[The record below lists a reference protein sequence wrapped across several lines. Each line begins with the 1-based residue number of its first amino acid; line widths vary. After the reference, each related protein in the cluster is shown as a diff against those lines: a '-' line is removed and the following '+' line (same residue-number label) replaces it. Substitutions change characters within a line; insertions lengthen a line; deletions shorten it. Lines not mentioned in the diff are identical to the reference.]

1 MTDFICIGH
10 RGACGYQPENTLDS
24 FETAISMGCQWI
36 ELDVYFVSGEL
47 LVIHDDSLE
56 RTTDGKGD
64 VMHSSVEYLRS
75 LDAGNGQQIPTLGEV
90 VDLVDKRCAINIELK
105 GPDTAQPTSAYL
117 NSLCDSLCDSLC
129 ENGWQEDHFLLS
141 SFHHGELA
149 KADNRFRRGALF
161 HKSVP
166 DYFQIT
172 AQLDAYS
179 INLSSKLV
187 AQKLVDEAHGHGLK
201 VLVYTVNQ
209 PDDILRMINMGVDGV
224 FCDYPD
230 RVITVVGNL

>member
-10 RGACGYQPENTLDS
+10 RGACGYEPENTLDS
-24 FETAISMGCQWI
+24 FETAISLGCQWI
-36 ELDVYFVSGEL
+36 ELDVYFVTGEL

-56 RTTDGKGD
+56 RTTNGKGD
-64 VMHSSVEYLRS
+64 VMDSSLEYLRS
-75 LDAGNGQQIPTLGEV
+75 LDAGNGQQIPTLSEV

-105 GPDTAQPTSAYL
+105 GPYTAESTSAYL
-117 NSLCDSLCDSLC
+117 NSLCA
-129 ENGWQEDHFLLS
+129 NGWQEDHFLLS
-141 SFHHGELA
+141 SFYYGELA
-149 KADNRFRRGALF
+149 KADTRFRRGALF

-172 AQLDAYS
+172 TQLDAYS
-179 INLSSKLV
+179 INLSIKLV
-187 AQKLVDEAHGHGLK
+187 AQKLVDEAHRHGLK

-224 FCDYPD
+224 FSDYPD
-230 RVITVVGNL
+230 RVITVVGNLQGISD